1 MLIDLRRGAN
11 FEVHQDL
18 KTCPRKPGWKLLI
31 RVHHSDEEVVEISI
45 SEPMRA
51 ELIKQLH
58 VARVE
63 TDAIPDKS
71 CGL

>member
-1 MLIDLRRGAN
+1 MLIDLRKGAN
-11 FEVHQDL
+11 FEAHQDL

-31 RVHHSDEEVVEISI
+31 KLHHSDERIVEILI

-51 ELIKQLH
+51 ELIKKLH

-71 CGL
+71 YGL